1 MELILLYLK
10 YPLRMLGAILCGA
23 LIGYER
29 ENQMK
34 MAGIRT
40 HSIVSLASA
49 LMMIVSKYGFFDVL
63 SSHVNLDPSRIA
75 AGVVTAIG
83 FLGAGVIFT
92 HKMNISGL
100 TTSAGLWATV
110 GVGMALGAGMY
121 VPGITAT
128 VLILLLQ
135 FFFHR
140 NFRWLKSSSIEQV
153 TLIMEQEDD
162 LRSILENTFHLDEI
176 KITSMKVKRLKDDQV
191 EVKLF
196 VKFPD
201 SYDIFHTLD
210 LLRKNPKITSID
222 L

>member
-1 MELILLYLK
+1 
-10 YPLRMLGAILCGA
+10 
-23 LIGYER
+23 
-29 ENQMK
+29 
-34 MAGIRT
+34 
-40 HSIVSLASA
+40 
-49 LMMIVSKYGFFDVL
+49 
-63 SSHVNLDPSRIA
+63 
-75 AGVVTAIG
+75 
-83 FLGAGVIFT
+83 
-92 HKMNISGL
+92 
-100 TTSAGLWATV
+100 
-110 GVGMALGAGMY
+110 MALGAGMY
-121 VPGITAT
+121 VPGISAT

-153 TLIMEQEDD
+153 TLIMEQEND

-176 KITSMKVKRLKDDQV
+176 KITSMKVKRLKDNQV

>member
-1 MELILLYLK
+1 MDLVFLYLE
-10 YPLRMLGAILCGA
+10 YPLRMLGAIFCGA

-40 HSIVSLASA
+40 HSIVSLAS
-49 LMMIVSKYGFFDVL
+49 GFFDVL

-121 VPGITAT
+121 VPGISAT

>member
-1 MELILLYLK
+1 
-10 YPLRMLGAILCGA
+10 
-23 LIGYER
+23 
-29 ENQMK
+29 
-34 MAGIRT
+34 
-40 HSIVSLASA
+40 
-49 LMMIVSKYGFFDVL
+49 MMIVSKYGFFDVL

-128 VLILLLQ
+128 VMILLLQ

-153 TLIMEQEDD
+153 TLVMEQEDD
-162 LRSILENTFHLDEI
+162 LRSILADTFQMDEV
-176 KITSMKVKRLKDDQV
+176 KITSMKVKRLKENQV

-201 SYDIFHTLD
+201 SYDIFHTLE
-210 LLRKNPKITSID
+210 LLRKNSKITSID